1 MTTNDLTV
9 FDTEPDEARTGG
21 EGGVLMLTNA
31 DFVDAVFSQLPE
43 GAFAAVCS
51 KAGDPCVG
59 DQNRDRN
66 RNSGGWACQTRVRE
80 REKRVYK
87 IAVGEHQESNTIK
100 NIDISWDKLAQR
112 LSSHT
117 ITQDKGGK
125 YLVGGHF
132 SGTVRRG
139 EYLIARTLLVL
150 DVDSYPGA
158 IDDLEFELSLWL
170 SCAFVAYSS
179 YQHTSDAPRVR
190 LVIPLSR
197 ELSLEEYRVFAYQF
211 CHDSILPF
219 ESFDEC
225 SWKPNQA
232 MFLPQYPVG
241 GECWTMI
248 GEGDPLEVGEIDVP
262 ETVVGDDL
270 DDLGLLLAAQ
280 PLDMSATEVE
290 TYLAAYPAQDLDY
303 DAWLRVGMAL
313 YHQFEG
319 SPAGFKAWVA
329 WSALSDKHDDSTMK
343 NKYKSFGGS
352 TNPVTMASIIHHVK
366 QSGGVVASGSFYDDL
381 LVEAESITTIEQ
393 YTVFRDK
400 IAAMSNT
407 ILPPVHRAGVVSE
420 VAGNFGKSNGMPK
433 GAFTKE
439 MQASKVVVRVSS
451 GMPEWLEP
459 WVYIENTM
467 HFANSDVSDYAIKR
481 EAFNAKYDREPE
493 CLAAQMPASQVALVD
508 YQIRTVVDT
517 MFYPGAGRFFTYEDK
532 DMLNSFTA
540 KGVVPDDVLSE
551 QGKAAVELFTS
562 HLDFTLE
569 NADEREIFLNWM
581 AYIYQNPGKRVGWAM
596 LLQGAQGSGKSYF
609 GALLQELMGSNVQSL
624 DTGAISGR
632 FTGWATGA
640 LVTVVEEIRISGTS
654 KYEILDKLKPIIS
667 NQTIQIEEKGRD
679 HRTVP
684 NFTSYLL
691 LTNHKDA
698 IPLSDGDRRYCAM
711 FSRVQSEQQLFAE
724 LGGSEGARAYF
735 DTLFESMRANAGAL
749 ARFLLDRKI
758 PASFDPN
765 GRAPETAARLEM
777 KDLSVSPDADMLEN
791 LIEMNR
797 CEVISDTILDVTWL
811 GKWAKFWGEKMPD
824 SRRVNA
830 ILSEQGWSPIP
841 KRRMSIAGESGHTI
855 WIKGVADLEA
865 VKKIVRDFHSRARDS
880 DF

>member
-1 MTTNDLTV
+1 M
-9 FDTEPDEARTGG
+9 
-21 EGGVLMLTNA
+21 
-31 DFVDAVFSQLPE
+31 
-43 GAFAAVCS
+43 
-51 KAGDPCVG
+51 
-59 DQNRDRN
+59 
-66 RNSGGWACQTRVRE
+66 
-80 REKRVYK
+80 YK
-87 IAVGEHQESNTIK
+87 IAVGEHQESSTIK
-100 NIDISWDKLAQR
+100 NIDISWDKLASR

-132 SGTVRRG
+132 SGTVRKG

-150 DVDSYPGA
+150 DVDSYPGPV
-158 IDDLEFELSLWL
+158 DDLEFELSLWL

-197 ELSLEEYRVFAYQF
+197 ELSPEEYRVFSEAF
-211 CHDSILPF
+211 CRDSILPF
-219 ESFDEC
+219 ESFDAC

-248 GEGDPLEVGEIDVP
+248 GAGEPLEVGDIDVP
-262 ETVVGDDL
+262 ETSQGDDL
-270 DDLGLLLAAQ
+270 DDLGSLLAAQ
-280 PLDMSATEVE
+280 PLDISATEVE

-319 SPAGFKAWVA
+319 SVDGFKAWVA
-329 WSALSDKHDDSTMK
+329 WSALGSKHDDSTMK
-343 NKYKSFGGS
+343 NKYRSFGGS
-352 TNPVTMASIIHHVK
+352 TTPVTMASIIHHVK
-366 QSGGVVASGSFYDDL
+366 QAGGVVAAGSFYDDL
-381 LVEAESITTIEQ
+381 LVEAASITTIEQ

-420 VAGNFGKSNGMPK
+420 VAGGFGKSNGMPK

-439 MQASKVVVRVSS
+439 MQASKVVVRASS
-451 GMPEWLEP
+451 GMPDWLEP

-467 HFANSDVSDYAIKR
+467 HFANADVCDYAIKR
-481 EAFNAKYDREPE
+481 EAFNAKYDRETE

-508 YQIRTVVDT
+508 YQIRTVVDS
-517 MFYPGAGRFFTYEDK
+517 MFFPGAGRFFTYEEK
-532 DMLNSFTA
+532 DMLNSFST
-540 KGVVPDDVLSE
+540 KGVVPDDVVNDE
-551 QGKAAVELFTS
+551 GADAIALFKS
-562 HLDFTLE
+562 HLNFTLE
-569 NADEREIFLNWM
+569 NSDEREIFLNWL

-698 IPLSDGDRRYCAM
+698 IPLSDGDRRYCVM
-711 FSRVQSEQQLFAE
+711 FSRVQSEQQLFDE
-724 LGGSEGARAYF
+724 LGGKEAARAYF
-735 DTLFESMRANAGAL
+735 DALFDSMRANAGAL
-749 ARFLLDRKI
+749 ARLLLSWKI
-758 PASFDPN
+758 PSSFDPN

-777 KDLSVSPDADMLEN
+777 KALSVSPDADTIEN
-791 LIEMNR
+791 LIEMHR

-811 GKWAKFWGEKMPD
+811 GKMAKAMGDELPD
-824 SRRVNA
+824 SRRVTA
-830 ILSEQGWSPIP
+830 ILSDLGWSPI
-841 KRRMSIAGESGHTI
+841 KGRKVKVAGVNRYI
-855 WIKGVADLEA
+855 WIKGGVVDLEE
-865 VKKIVRDFHSRARDS
+865 VKKIVRDFHGSEQGGG
-880 DF
+880 F